1 MRDIPVI
8 HDLLA
13 NHAKIRREVDDLPG
27 RGVDYSPVVDRFDR
41 RSHRQRESTDP
52 VARYLGEL
60 QAEVMD
66 VFWAREKA
74 SVREVVDELNSRRAQ
89 KLAYTTVLTLVSR
102 LWQRG
107 LLVREPEG
115 RGFCYRAET
124 SREEFLGVLSDE
136 LIDRLFADFGEIAV
150 ARLGERLGE
159 LDPKRRRKLEEER
172 RKRR

>member
-1 MRDIPVI
+1 MIASPRYAV
-8 HDLLA
+8 A
-13 NHAKIRREVDDLPG
+13 NRREQSDDGGL
-27 RGVDYSPVVDRFDR
+27 DYTPVVDRFDR
-41 RSHRQRESTDP
+41 RSQRQRESADP

-74 SVREVVDELNSRRAQ
+74 SVREVVDELNAAREQ

-107 LLVREPEG
+107 LLAREPEG
-115 RGFCYRAET
+115 RGYCYRAAS
-124 SREEFLGVLSDE
+124 SREEFLGELSDE

-159 LDPKRRRKLEEER
+159 LGPKGRRRLEEER
-172 RKRR
+172 RKRK